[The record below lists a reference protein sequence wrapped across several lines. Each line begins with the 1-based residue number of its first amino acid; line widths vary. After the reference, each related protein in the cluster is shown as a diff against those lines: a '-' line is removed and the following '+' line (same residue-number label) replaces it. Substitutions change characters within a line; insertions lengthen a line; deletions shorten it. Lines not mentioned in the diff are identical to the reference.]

1 MSNLR
6 ELLRK
11 EVVIAAGGTTYRGV
25 LIEDRVR
32 GPAQVVYRF
41 CVGADE
47 QGHVHSR
54 CPREA
59 RVAAQRLHRPV
70 VLRHGERLN
79 RQPRA
84 RWRLALVALVCL
96 HGCASAA
103 LAPDA
108 ADPLLRPVQVS
119 VGPAAA
125 LAPLPLIVAGDRDW
139 RLESFDPARGLAH
152 LVHYTATLRFADDV
166 RVQATPVTAGES
178 RISATSTSR
187 IGIDDF
193 GQNARNLA
201 ELMTRLRGAWTDA
214 GVAWREATAAT
225 AP

>member
-1 MSNLR
+1 
-6 ELLRK
+6 
-11 EVVIAAGGTTYRGV
+11 
-25 LIEDRVR
+25 
-32 GPAQVVYRF
+32 
-41 CVGADE
+41 
-47 QGHVHSR
+47 
-54 CPREA
+54 
-59 RVAAQRLHRPV
+59 
-70 VLRHGERLN
+70 
-79 RQPRA
+79 
-84 RWRLALVALVCL
+84 LVALVCL

-103 LAPDA
+103 LAPEA

-119 VGPAAA
+119 ARPAAA

-139 RLESFDPARGLAH
+139 RLESFDPARGFAH

-166 RVQATPVTAGES
+166 RVQATPVTGGES

-201 ELMTRLRGAWTDA
+201 DLMTRLRQAWTDS
-214 GVAWREATAAT
+214 GVAWRETTAAT